1 MTDPTSPPAAP
12 PAPAPPSASEPIASR
27 PTAVASSGSDAD
39 VSEAAAPD
47 ATAPEGAAV
56 PHAAAPAGPLPPVVV
71 RLFLAVFAAVIVLT
85 VWLLSSLLSPIVLGL
100 VLYALFDPVYRWA
113 TTKVPRKEIA
123 AGLTTTGVVVAV
135 VVPIGLFISALSS
148 QAAGLYR
155 ATQESDFL
163 KEVTEL
169 ASGEGRLAVE
179 AHAFAARVGIDLTP
193 EKIQE
198 LLADGAQQLAG
209 LASGFASSMAG
220 NVLSL
225 LVDFGLI
232 VILMASLF
240 IWGPALKQYLFDL
253 SPLPDEQ
260 EARLVDRFG
269 EMARAVFV
277 GNGVASVVQGVF
289 GGLGFWMFG
298 IGGSA
303 LWGTA
308 IAFFAFLPIV
318 GASVVVVPATALL
331 LLQGQIGV
339 ALGFALYNLAY
350 IAVFEYWLKT
360 KLSAGGVNAVLIFLG
375 IVAGLSLFGM
385 LGLFYGPLI
394 LAMFLTLAEI
404 YKADYR
410 AALLDEAA
418 PEAAPEPATG

>member
-1 MTDPTSPPAAP
+1 MSD
-12 PAPAPPSASEPIASR
+12 APAPSPD
-27 PTAVASSGSDAD
+27 PT
-39 VSEAAAPD
+39 P
-47 ATAPEGAAV
+47 ATPEAV
-56 PHAAAPAGPLPPVVV
+56 PRGPLPPIVV
-71 RLFLAVFAAVIVLT
+71 RLFLVVFTAVILLT
-85 VWLLSSLLSPIVLGL
+85 LWLLYSLLSPIVLGL
-100 VLYALFDPVYRWA
+100 VLYALFDPVYQWVVTR
-113 TTKVPRKEIA
+113 VPRKEIA
-123 AGLTTTGVVVAV
+123 AGLTTTGVVIAV

-148 QAAGLYR
+148 QAAEFYR

-163 KEVTEL
+163 NEVAQL
-169 ASGEGRLAVE
+169 ASGEGRLATE
-179 AHAFAARVGIDLTP
+179 ARALAARVGVDLTP
-193 EKIQE
+193 QKIQE
-198 LLADGAQQLAG
+198 LLADGAQQLAAF
-209 LASGFASSMAG
+209 ASGFASSMAG

-225 LVDFGLI
+225 VVDFGLI

-240 IWGPALKQYLFDL
+240 LWGPKLKQYLFDL

-260 EARLVDRFG
+260 EARLVDRFS
-269 EMARAVFV
+269 EMAKAVFV
-277 GNGVASVVQGVF
+277 GNGVASILQGVF

-318 GASVVVVPATALL
+318 GASVIVAPATILL
-331 LLQGQIGV
+331 VLQGKFGV
-339 ALGFALYNLAY
+339 ALGFALYNLVY

-360 KLSAGGVNAVLIFLG
+360 KLSAGSVNAVLIFLG

-404 YKADYR
+404 YKEDYR
-410 AALLDEAA
+410 EALLEGLASEGSDQQSASAAAEAD
-418 PEAAPEPATG
+418 PAAT